1 MTRYLESGMRRDCCA
16 LLHGRGEVR
25 AQELKR
31 WLSDYYESRLD
42 PQQFYERLDA
52 LVDAG
57 HVEKRVD
64 GVHDV
69 YALTD
74 GGARILEGHVRWLN
88 EQVGDKE

>member
-1 MTRYLESGMRRDCCA
+1 MARYLESGMRRDCCA
-16 LLHGRGEVR
+16 ILHGAGGLR

-31 WLSDYYESRLD
+31 RLADHYGSRLD
-42 PQQFYERLDA
+42 PRQFRERLDA

-57 HVEKRVD
+57 HVERRVD

-74 GGARILEGHVRWLN
+74 AGARALEAHVAWLDG
-88 EQVGDKE
+88 QVETD